1 VKEFNKYLALKFGL
15 STSRAKGQKILLEFV
30 IDAKNP
36 EQVTKM
42 VQFLKGGIEG
52 KSEFEEYGELK
63 SLKKFRDFSLKRFGI
78 KEWVVGKPS
87 SGHIAQGAQALGYSF
102 KAAAG
107 GKYDLLIIDEILYAV
122 QLGVIGEQGVLGLI
136 AAKAPHTELVLT
148 GSHKPFKKIFEKAGL
163 ITEMKKHKHPYDKG
177 IGAREGI
184 EF

>member
-1 VKEFNKYLALKFGL
+1 MGEENSLGLVQVYWGKGKGKTTAALGL
-15 STSRAKGQKILLEFV
+15 CLRALGRGKKVHL
-30 IDAKNP
+30 
-36 EQVTKM
+36 